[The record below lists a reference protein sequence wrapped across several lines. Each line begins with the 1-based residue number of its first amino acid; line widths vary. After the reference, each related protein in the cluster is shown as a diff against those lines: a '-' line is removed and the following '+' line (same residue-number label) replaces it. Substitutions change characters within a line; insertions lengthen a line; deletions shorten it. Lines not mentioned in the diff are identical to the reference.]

1 MKVLIRH
8 GFKILQNRIVFTDI
22 ASTQKVQRTKLFIL
36 LSNGIHHVWLEI
48 EENKSEPRE
57 KRINLRIGMHMGDV
71 IESKGDIYGDAVN
84 IASRIEPLAEAGGIC
99 LSRHV
104 YEHVKNKVQFNFK
117 SLGFKSLKNVKEQV
131 EIFKIMMPWE
141 EAKDIYASSDLTR
154 IAVLPFTNIS

>member
-1 MKVLIRH
+1 MK
-8 GFKILQNRIVFTDI
+8 F
-22 ASTQKVQRTKLFIL
+22 
-36 LSNGIHHVWLEI
+36 
-48 EENKSEPRE
+48 
-57 KRINLRIGMHMGDV
+57 RIGMHMGDV

-154 IAVLPFTNIS
+154 IAVLPFTNISPDRRCLLCRWYDGRADKHLIYDFWFEGYFENLSNGIQERFKEAGRNSQRAEGG